1 MADNNERKSATTRP
15 HGNYSES
22 VSKADGKWRKA
33 AASAC
38 IILCQFIQTIP
49 LGAGINGGL
58 NMAQEL
64 GVSPAFA
71 IWIIASYPLTQGT
84 FVLMGGRVGAVYG
97 HKKTAAAGG
106 ILWVIFH
113 LISGFMRSI
122 TSLSIMRALSGVGAA
137 FVFPNAVALL
147 TITNPPGK
155 ARNISVG
162 LFGAMAPIGAAG
174 GSVFPALFGQLTQWW
189 WLFFFLALLGSVI
202 FGLFIIIVPG
212 EPTPM
217 DPLGKVDYIGAY
229 LGVCGLI
236 LFNFVWTQ
244 SALVGWS
251 VPYIYAVLIASILHV
266 AGFVIW
272 EVRFAAEPIMP
283 MNIWGSPS
291 FNMMI
296 ASSFVSFMGFGMLIW
311 YLTAWQAELRGYTM
325 LLNAATYAPLAV
337 GGAGAALLS
346 AKVVRHLAAQYILA
360 IGSTATLV
368 SLLLVATM
376 PVQQTYWAQ
385 AFPAILLG
393 SLGPDFVFT
402 ASQLIASGT
411 VRRDQQGL
419 AGSLIG
425 TILSYGLAT
434 GLGFAGTVERYTN
447 NDGKDLARG
456 YRNGLYLG
464 VGMAGVAAVMSLAF
478 VRIPRDRREGWGE
491 QQIVAEVNLPRS
503 EP

>member
-1 MADNNERKSATTRP
+1 MAK
-15 HGNYSES
+15 
-22 VSKADGKWRKA
+22 
-33 AASAC
+33 
-38 IILCQFIQTIP
+38 
-49 LGAGINGGL
+49 
-58 NMAQEL
+58 EL
-64 GVSPAFA
+64 GVAPAFA
-71 IWIIASYPLTQGT
+71 IWIIAFYPFTQGT
-84 FVLMGGRVGAVYG
+84 FVLMGERVGAVYG

-229 LGVCGLI
+229 LGVSGLI
-236 LFNFVWTQ
+236 VFNFVWTQ

-251 VPYIYAVLIASILHV
+251 VPYIYALLIASILHV

-272 EVRFAAEPIMP
+272 EVRYAAEPIMP
-283 MNIWGSPS
+283 MDIWGSPS
-291 FNMMI
+291 FSMMI
-296 ASSFVSFMGFGMLIW
+296 VSSFVSFMGFGMLIW

-368 SLLLVATM
+368 SLLLVAIM

-393 SLGPDFVFT
+393 SLGPISS
-402 ASQLIASGT
+402 SQRLNSSQVEQSGGIN
-411 VRRDQQGL
+411 R
-419 AGSLIG
+419 GSQD
-425 TILSYGLAT
+425 LSLGRFYRT
-434 GLGFAGTVERYTN
+434 G
-447 NDGKDLARG
+447 
-456 YRNGLYLG
+456 
-464 VGMAGVAAVMSLAF
+464 
-478 VRIPRDRREGWGE
+478 
-491 QQIVAEVNLPRS
+491 
-503 EP
+503 

>member
-1 MADNNERKSATTRP
+1 MVDNNKHGSTMAGP
-15 HGNYSES
+15 HENYNEL
-22 VSKADGKWRKA
+22 VTKADGKWRKA
-33 AASAC
+33 VASAC

-58 NMAQEL
+58 NMAKEL

-106 ILWVIFH
+106 VLWVIFH

-122 TSLSIMRALSGVGAA
+122 ISLSIMRALSGIGAA

-155 ARNISVG
+155 ARNIAVG

-174 GSVFPALFGQLTQWW
+174 GSVFPGT
-189 WLFFFLALLGSVI
+189 VI

-229 LGVCGLI
+229 LGVSGLI

-251 VPYIYAVLIASILHV
+251 IPYVYALLIVSILHV
-266 AGFVIW
+266 AAFVVW
-272 EVRFAAEPIMP
+272 EARFATEPIMP

-291 FNMMI
+291 FSIMI
-296 ASSFVSFMGFGMLIW
+296 VSSFVSFMGFGMLIW

-385 AFPAILLG
+385 AFPAILLR

-411 VRRDQQGL
+411 VRRDQRGL

-434 GLGFAGTVERYTN
+434 GLGFAGTVEHYTN
-447 NDGKDLARG
+447 DHGRDLVRG
-456 YRNGLYLG
+456 FRNGLYLG
-464 VGMAGVAAVMSLAF
+464 IGMAGVATVLALAF

-491 QQIVAEVNLPRS
+491 DICTEVNLPRVES
-503 EP
+503 

>member
-1 MADNNERKSATTRP
+1 MPDNIERKSATTRP
-15 HGNYSES
+15 HENDSEP
-22 VSKADGKWRKA
+22 VSKADEKWRKA

-58 NMAQEL
+58 NMAKEL

-122 TSLSIMRALSGVGAA
+122 ISLSIMRALSGIGAA

-155 ARNISVG
+155 ARNIAVG

-202 FGLFIIIVPG
+202 FGLFIIIVPA

-229 LGVCGLI
+229 LGVSGLI
-236 LFNFVWTQ
+236 LFNFVWT
-244 SALVGWS
+244 
-251 VPYIYAVLIASILHV
+251 
-266 AGFVIW
+266 
-272 EVRFAAEPIMP
+272 
-283 MNIWGSPS
+283 
-291 FNMMI
+291 
-296 ASSFVSFMGFGMLIW
+296 
-311 YLTAWQAELRGYTM
+311 
-325 LLNAATYAPLAV
+325 
-337 GGAGAALLS
+337 
-346 AKVVRHLAAQYILA
+346 
-360 IGSTATLV
+360 
-368 SLLLVATM
+368 
-376 PVQQTYWAQ
+376 
-385 AFPAILLG
+385 
-393 SLGPDFVFT
+393 
-402 ASQLIASGT
+402 
-411 VRRDQQGL
+411 
-419 AGSLIG
+419 
-425 TILSYGLAT
+425 
-434 GLGFAGTVERYTN
+434 
-447 NDGKDLARG
+447 
-456 YRNGLYLG
+456 
-464 VGMAGVAAVMSLAF
+464 
-478 VRIPRDRREGWGE
+478 
-491 QQIVAEVNLPRS
+491 
-503 EP
+503 